1 MPRKPPK
8 NDSES
13 SVVDLGVL
21 ASKKNFDSFIDH
33 LFTEE
38 ENVPHFDFFSAK
50 GKQAPVHVIGS
61 DVSED
66 VILTDLDDVAEM
78 GGGNDVVVG
87 LYGNDTIS
95 GGDGGDFLFG
105 DTDWAVVSGQSSD
118 DVLNGGAD
126 DDLIVG
132 DAPNLYGDTVG
143 GNDIIIGGAGN
154 DDLWGDGSLFDEA
167 VGGAD
172 SFVFNP
178 NSGLDTVHDF
188 EVGKDKL
195 DISGHGI
202 AETDFLSLN
211 IQEIDG
217 NTIIDL
223 DGTALDLDEITL
235 LGVVGIS
242 ADDFVFA

>member
-33 LFTEE
+33 LYTEE
-38 ENVPHFDFFSAK
+38 ENVPHFDFYSAK
-50 GKQAPVHVIGS
+50 GKQAPVHVVGS

-78 GGGNDVVVG
+78 GDGNDVVVG

-95 GGDGGDFLFG
+95 GGDGGDYLFG
-105 DTDWAVVSGQSSD
+105 DTDWAVGFGQNSND
-118 DVLNGGAD
+118 ILNGGAD

-143 GNDIIIGGAGN
+143 GNDIVVGGTGN
-154 DDLWGDGSLFDEA
+154 DDLWGDGSLFEEA
-167 VGGAD
+167 QGGAD
-172 SFVFNP
+172 SFVFEP
-178 NSGLDTVHDF
+178 DSGLDTIHDF

-195 DISGHGI
+195 DISGYSI
-202 AETDFLSLN
+202 AETEFLTLD

-223 DGTALDLDEITL
+223 DGTALDSNEITL
-235 LGVVGIS
+235 LGVVGVS